1 MTEMDWYVF
10 MHQLPPK
17 PLYLRAKVLK
27 LLSRA
32 GAVALKDSV
41 YLLPF
46 REDLRTELERVSAV
60 AVSGGGGTHTFR
72 AQPVGRPSRDELVQA
87 FQRARDE
94 DYRDLT
100 TRLRKWQVK
109 LERTGSDASSRGPF
123 RIRLGHARR
132 RLEQIGRIDFFE
144 APLRSEAEAALLE
157 FEGRLADDG
166 PVARRAAQAA
176 NLELVGRTWITRRG
190 IQVDRIAS
198 AWLVRRFIDPKARF
212 RFINPHEEDAR
223 SGELSFDMMGANFT
237 HEEDRCTFE
246 TLVRR
251 IDPGDAALGRVAEIV
266 HDIDI
271 KDGKFA
277 RPEARGIEQLLW
289 GMLAA
294 NPDDEARLER
304 GFALLDDLYQS
315 FTRQLRPAAP
325 SPATGD
331 GNARK
336 RKGGPA

>member
-1 MTEMDWYVF
+1 MTETDWYVF

-46 REDLRTELERVSAV
+46 REDLRGELERVSAV

-72 AQPVGRPSRDELVQA
+72 AQPVGRPSHDELVQT
-87 FQRARDE
+87 FQRARDD
-94 DYRDLT
+94 DYRALM
-100 TRLRKWQVK
+100 TRLSKWRVQ
-109 LERTGSDASSRGPF
+109 LERSGGHSRGPF
-123 RIRLGHARR
+123 RIRLGHAKR
-132 RLEQIGRIDFFE
+132 RLQQIGRIDFFE
-144 APLRSEAEAALLE
+144 ASLRSAAEKALRE
-157 FEGRLADDG
+157 FEAILAAET
-166 PVARRAAQAA
+166 VSARPGARDA
-176 NLELVGRTWITRRG
+176 NRELIGRTWVTRRG

-212 RFINPHEEDAR
+212 RFIDPHGEQAR
-223 SGELSFDMMGANFT
+223 GGELSFDMMGADFT

-251 IDPGDAALGRVAEIV
+251 IDLGDGALARVAEII
-266 HDIDI
+266 HEIDI
-271 KDGKFA
+271 KDGKFG

-289 GMLAA
+289 GMLAT
-294 NPDDEARLER
+294 NPADEARLER
-304 GFALLDDLYQS
+304 GFVILDDLYQS
-315 FTRQLRPAAP
+315 FTRQLRSASS
-325 SPATGD
+325 SPATRD
-331 GNARK
+331 DKTR
-336 RKGGPA
+336 